1 MLISLA
7 VPKPLG
13 SFKVSNDHSEVPFVG
28 PLPCCRIE
36 STFSPVAKTTLGAK
50 IRGHLG
56 DRSVKI
62 QCSCSW
68 KKMWLSH
75 EIWSCPIFRH
85 IYVQE
90 PSENVASYPNKQRE
104 EFYGCKET
112 RNRTAL
118 PSFSQ
123 LRIGSTKKTVKFCW
137 PWSDEQYL
145 PVKEHS
151 PLWEIHPV
159 FFLVNQLQRSCSKAM
174 WVYQRVA
181 RK

>member
-1 MLISLA
+1 
-7 VPKPLG
+7 
-13 SFKVSNDHSEVPFVG
+13 
-28 PLPCCRIE
+28 
-36 STFSPVAKTTLGAK
+36 
-50 IRGHLG
+50 
-56 DRSVKI
+56 
-62 QCSCSW
+62 
-68 KKMWLSH
+68 MWLSH

-151 PLWEIHPV
+151 PLWRFTLFFSGKSTTKIMFQSYVSLPESSQKIAQKHAALRCSQLWRIHHRLGGKHVPI
-159 FFLVNQLQRSCSKAM
+159 N
-174 WVYQRVA
+174 
-181 RK
+181 